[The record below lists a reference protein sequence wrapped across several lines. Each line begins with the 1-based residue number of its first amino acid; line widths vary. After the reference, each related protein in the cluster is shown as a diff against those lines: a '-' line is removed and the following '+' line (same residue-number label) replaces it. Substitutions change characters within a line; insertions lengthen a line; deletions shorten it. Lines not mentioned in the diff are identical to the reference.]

1 MITAS
6 DYFSQS
12 NDNTFNVVFYQ
23 QCFEH
28 DEFVVAIKRGGI
40 ITPSSVSKPG
50 YTIITNVGNKDDV
63 SVLEYERFG
72 DCVEKCEQLSNG
84 HKLKPST
91 KFNLKQ
97 ILNDVVGR
105 YVVLSKHNRARMIQ
119 TIEQAIEQL
128 DLTRLGTCINDPQLF
143 VDQLHQQ
150 LSIVAN
156 MTVLYMNKQMYCLGL
171 RTVDNMYRKVV
182 NLSCYHSDQNVQKL
196 GSSINILINYLPRYD

>member
-6 DYFSQS
+6 DYLSQS

-40 ITPSSVSKPG
+40 ITPSSISKPG
-50 YTIITNVGNKDDV
+50 YTIVTNVGNKDDV
-63 SVLEYERFG
+63 DVFEFERFCN
-72 DCVEKCEQLSNG
+72 CVEKCEQLSNG

-91 KFNLKQ
+91 KFDLRQ
-97 ILNDVVGR
+97 ILSDIVGR

-128 DLTRLGTCINDPQLF
+128 DLTRLETCINDPQAF

-150 LSIVAN
+150 LSIITN
-156 MTVLYMNKQMYCLGL
+156 TTFLYTNKQMYCLGI
-171 RTVDNMYRKVV
+171 RTVDNMYRSVV
-182 NLSCYHSDQNVQKL
+182 NLSCYHDDQNVQKL

>member
-6 DYFSQS
+6 DYLSQS

-28 DEFVVAIKRGGI
+28 DEFVIAIKRGGI
-40 ITPSSVSKPG
+40 ITPSSISKPG
-50 YTIITNVGNKDDV
+50 YTIVTNVGNKDDV
-63 SVLEYERFG
+63 NVLEFERFC

-91 KFNLKQ
+91 KFDLKQ
-97 ILNDVVGR
+97 ILNDIVGR
-105 YVVLSKHNRARMIQ
+105 YVVLSKHNRTRIIQ
-119 TIEQAIEQL
+119 MIEQAIEQL
-128 DLTRLGTCINDPQLF
+128 DLTRLETCINDSQAF

-156 MTVLYMNKQMYCLGL
+156 TTVLYTNKQMYCLGI
-171 RTVDNMYRKVV
+171 RTVDNMYRSVV
-182 NLSCYHSDQNVQKL
+182 NLSCYHDDQNVQKL
-196 GSSINILINYLPRYD
+196 GSSINILINYLPRYE